1 MNNTE
6 NEQQPE
12 KQSFTGRDLLNS
24 GLVGM
29 FPDFELPDPEKKI
42 AELTAHNDA
51 LRGALEEIR
60 QKWGASRNQNCCQDY
75 YGCGHNVDED
85 IIDKALSTPAASL
98 QSLIEKIVDG
108 CIKRITDTTLSDS
121 IDYKKHRLE
130 RGNFLELAN
139 EIKILLESELQKYKE
154 GA

>member
-51 LRGALEEIR
+51 LRGALENV
-60 QKWGASRNQNCCQDY
+60 KWLVEQPEFARHLEEKENWGDVDY
-75 YGCGHNVDED
+75 CLVEVPNRV
-85 IIDKALSTPAASL
+85 LSTTPAQSL
-98 QSLIEKIVDG
+98 QQLKEKIEQDVVTRLLFKAGAVYPGID
-108 CIKRITDTTLSDS
+108 TDA
-121 IDYKKHRLE
+121 I
-130 RGNFLELAN
+130 
-139 EIKILLESELQKYKE
+139 LQKYKE
-154 GA
+154 QSSTVREGA